1 MNEIKHIAIKDL
13 IAAPDNP
20 FKVQMDTEMEQLIES
35 IAENG
40 VITPIIAR
48 EVENGKYEIIS
59 GHRRKFACEYL
70 GLNTVPVLLR
80 ELNRNEAV
88 ITLVDSNLQREHL
101 LPSEKAFGYK
111 LKMDAL
117 SAQGKRT
124 DLTSSQVGTKLRT
137 DAIIGQQTG
146 DSRNQVQRYIRL
158 TYLIPELLQM
168 VDERKIAFTPAV
180 ELSYLI
186 DQEQQTLLSEMEYAD
201 ATPSLSQ
208 AIRLH
213 RFSQEGRLNGDVIYA
228 VMSEV
233 KANQKEKLKI
243 PAERVRKFF
252 PKNYTPAQ
260 MEEEIVKMCE
270 SRYRK
275 CHRDRDSR

>member
-1 MNEIKHIAIKDL
+1 MNEIKQIAINDL
-13 IAAPDNP
+13 TAAPDNP
-20 FKVQMDTEMEQLIES
+20 FKVQMDSEMEQLIES

-48 EVENGKYEIIS
+48 ETENGKYEIIS

-80 ELNRNEAV
+80 ELNRNEAA

-101 LPSEKAFGYK
+101 LPSEKAFAYK

-124 DLTSSQVGTKLRT
+124 DLTC
-137 DAIIGQQTG
+137 GQLG
-146 DSRNQVQRYIRL
+146 HKSRDMLSETESGRQIQRYIRL

-168 VDERKIAFTPAV
+168 VDERKIALTPAV
-180 ELSYLI
+180 ELSYLTE
-186 DQEQQTLLSEMEYAD
+186 QEQEILLSEMDYAD
-201 ATPSLSQ
+201 CTPSLSQ

-213 RFSQEGRLNGDVIYA
+213 RFSQERRLSGDVIYI
-228 VMSEV
+228 VMSEQ
-233 KANQKEKLKI
+233 KPNQKEQIRFRSEDL
-243 PAERVRKFF
+243 RKYF
-252 PKNYTPAQ
+252 PKSYT
-260 MEEEIVKMCE
+260 EKDIRDDIIKLLEIRQKKRQRE
-270 SRYRK
+270 AR
-275 CHRDRDSR
+275 